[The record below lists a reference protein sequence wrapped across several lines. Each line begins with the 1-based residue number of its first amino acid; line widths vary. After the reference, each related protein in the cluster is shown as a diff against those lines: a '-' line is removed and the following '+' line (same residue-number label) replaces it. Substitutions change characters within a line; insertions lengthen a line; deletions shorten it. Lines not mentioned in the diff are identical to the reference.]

1 MDGGRLARTHRAI
14 RRRLKWRQE
23 DVSVKAG
30 VGRWKIVR
38 LEAGDMGDLKLDE
51 LDRCFSALGA
61 RLRVTVDWHGAAL
74 DRLLDETHAQLVAA
88 VLEVLHQYGW
98 QSRVEVT
105 FSEYGERGSIDILA
119 WHPAEAVLLVVEIK
133 SELGGIDPLLRPLNI
148 KVRLASKIAA
158 REFGWRTSRPVSCI
172 VVLPEDS
179 SARRAVERHAGVF
192 DRTLPARSRDIRRWL
207 RQPTDQLAGI
217 WFLSAVGQDN
227 VTRNPSA
234 IRRVRRASPR
244 TPPLG

>member
-14 RRRLKWRQE
+14 RVRLKWRQE

-38 LEAGDMGDLKLDE
+38 LEAGEMGDLRLDE

-61 RLRVTVDWHGAAL
+61 RLKVTVDWRGAAL

-88 VLEVLHQYGW
+88 VLEVLHQFGW

-119 WHPAEAVLLVVEIK
+119 WHPAERVLLVVEIK
-133 SELGGIDPLLRPLNI
+133 SEFAGIDPLLRPLNV
-148 KVRLASKIAA
+148 KVRLAPNIAA
-158 REFGWRTSRPVSCI
+158 RDFGWRTTRSVSYI

-179 SARRAVERHAGVF
+179 TARRAVDRHARVF
-192 DRTLPARSRDIRRWL
+192 ARALPARSREIRRWL
-207 RQPTDQLAGI
+207 RQPTDQLAGV
-217 WFLSAVGQDN
+217 WFLSAVGQAN
-227 VTRNPSA
+227 LKKNPSA
-234 IRRVRRASPR
+234 IRRVRRTSR
-244 TPPLG
+244 GTSTHG